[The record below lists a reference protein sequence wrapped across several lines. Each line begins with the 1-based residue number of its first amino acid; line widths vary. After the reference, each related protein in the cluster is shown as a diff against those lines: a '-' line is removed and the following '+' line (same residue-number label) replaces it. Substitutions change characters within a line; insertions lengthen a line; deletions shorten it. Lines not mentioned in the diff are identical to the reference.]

1 MSPTSTAHKFSP
13 KSLLAFGVS
22 VLSLAPRTN
31 AWLLE
36 FWSGQADCN
45 YKIDQNGAKIG
56 ADTSRGGEDHA
67 SNNCMSMSYDPDTYG
82 LVAMR
87 VSGWTGDCAIAL
99 WSDTAGSVPCQGEV
113 PVPISDY
120 QWQRPDWVFTTKS
133 REVVMAEDEDGSP
146 YACIGPLYDFIKSGS
161 GFLGYV
167 AYSCGDN
174 GTILVDEFEKH
185 YDTDQIESLVKSFT
199 DTDASTAD
207 ATSTHKTSGPNT
219 HPPHSYSGSATATYS
234 SGPSMYSSASGAYSS
249 SAYPNWD
256 HLRLGLP
263 PRPTELIGR
272 RRLY

>member
-1 MSPTSTAHKFSP
+1 MSPTSTAHKLSP
-13 KSLLAFGVS
+13 TRLLTFGAS
-22 VLSLAPRTN
+22 VLYLATPTN

-45 YKIDQNGAKIG
+45 YKIGDNGAKAG
-56 ADTSRGGEDHA
+56 ADSSRGGEDHT
-67 SNNCMSMSYDPDTYG
+67 SNNCMSLSYDPDTYG

-113 PVPISDY
+113 PVPLGGDY

-133 REVVMAEDEDGSP
+133 REVVMAQDEDGDS
-146 YACIGPLYDFIKSGS
+146 YTCISPLYDFIKTGS

-185 YDTDQIESLVKSFT
+185 YNADQIESLIESFT
-199 DTDASTAD
+199 DT
-207 ATSTHKTSGPNT
+207 ATSTASAASTHKSSKVTSHTSHKHTG
-219 HPPHSYSGSATATYS
+219 TAPA
-234 SGPSMYSSASGAYSS
+234 GNSSAVSPTS
-249 SAYPNWD
+249 NK
-256 HLRLGLP
+256 LRLGLP
-263 PRPTELIGR
+263 PRPTEFIGR
-272 RRLY
+272 GLY